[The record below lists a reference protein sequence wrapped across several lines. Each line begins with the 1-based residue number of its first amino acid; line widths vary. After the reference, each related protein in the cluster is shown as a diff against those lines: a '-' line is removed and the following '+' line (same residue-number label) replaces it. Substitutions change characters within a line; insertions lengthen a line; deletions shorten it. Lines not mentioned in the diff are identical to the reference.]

1 MHEKSNNL
9 INEIEQNDET
19 KYELLIENKV
29 NDKKEIINN
38 EYYVSSY
45 DIKCEEHLKIQ
56 KLIPLVKNNYKYC
69 IYIILN
75 IFSFF
80 LINIL
85 IQWYPTILLYIYYSK
100 STLEKA
106 THVGIYCSK
115 ESDYEFEVVKL
126 NQIQLPKIYSD
137 KNQNIINN
145 FNINL
150 PSYSNILMFEY
161 KLFSYIFNPKTNN
174 FESLKYHIFET
185 QKDFIQKFSVGL
197 RENEVQFMR
206 LIFGECILNVELNS
220 IFDFLWEELER
231 PERLF
236 EILSFAIW
244 FYSAYNLSYIIFVF
258 TIISTVINVYEEKR
272 LFQLI
277 KELSVYTCNVNVYRK
292 GKNDEIY
299 PKEINSTEL
308 VPGDLYEIPED
319 GKSLPCDTILIN
331 GSVIVN
337 ESLITGDTSPVVKN
351 GMNGSNNIFDTTNNS
366 CEKYLLFAGTK
377 IIEKRS
383 LKNQKILGVVYETGF
398 KTLKGKLIGGVLNPK
413 YELSKFEKDSMK
425 YIIIMLILTIIS
437 YCIPLSKLIY
447 ELDTK
452 NIILFFLDNLTTAI
466 PISLAGCVKI
476 CITHSLDRLKK
487 LEIYSISRET
497 MTSLGS
503 INLIVFDKTGT
514 LTEEHVEMKGY
525 LPVKYNI
532 KNKQFEFSSYM
543 NDVTNC
549 SKLTVSHYK
558 KKINVPNFKNIDND
572 LKQLYIEC
580 LATCHNLTIVKGKI
594 IGDPID
600 IKMLEGVGWILR
612 ENFDDKKNSGKAY
625 DPLVQAYVRPK
636 TEKLLDIPVTSIEGL
651 DEDDLIAFNIDIN
664 KLKLYYELSV
674 IRRFNFDYL
683 KQRLTVLVKN
693 IHDNYFKIFSK
704 GSPEKIKEICDKN
717 TIPSN
722 FNDVYSYYSSKGF
735 RILGMAYKNIK
746 LSMRQSLQIQR
757 EHIEKDLIF
766 IGFAIIENKLKEG
779 TKDTIVEL
787 DNADYRMVMAS
798 GDNMLTCISVSKE
811 CSLVREHQDI
821 FYCEIEKN
829 IEGNEI
835 LKWKKMSAGSNDNLD
850 DAFTFLKREKN
861 SRFRKRTRKK
871 NANLR
876 KKKSKIKQALIRAV
890 EKIKNFNNDD
900 NNNEIINDIKNEHFN
915 EKNNKKPQI
924 QHLSSKDL
932 KNLVIQSDKNL
943 INIQQDISSKNLII
957 PKKNPS
963 ISLLDLYPIQE
974 LKLQKKRVL
983 PKKKISENIN
993 LGLLGENP
1001 KNVITKISIDNNNS
1015 PLKLCKNEHFAI
1027 VTTGSTF
1034 EKLYSL
1040 NEKFLSEKDQSLS
1053 NIHKTFRLILKNGII
1068 FTRMAPD
1075 HKALLVESFKKE
1087 GLNTLMCG
1095 DGTNDCPALRKAD
1108 VGVALASEEASMA
1121 SHFNY
1126 TKKDIS
1132 CLFHLLKEG
1141 KCTLSASIQTFK
1153 FMIMY
1158 SVLCYI
1164 AAIFLMYHSSNVS
1177 DMQGFFLDLFLI
1189 YPLEWFVSQTD
1200 PMDELTY
1207 QRPIDNLF
1215 SFPIVFSLLGQIIIS
1230 IIFQYGGYYYLK
1242 NKFMWENLCMV
1253 TEDGDPEP
1261 CPENTIIYIINQF
1274 QLIFSA
1280 ITLYKSKPFRRSI
1293 LTNKMLMLYLATGII
1308 FTIYITI
1315 FCNERIKFA
1324 FDLFD
1329 FEIYEDES
1337 KDNEI
1342 IDENNKRTGMHY
1354 YMINYYLLIISI
1366 INAIVN
1372 VLFEWVFV
1380 EIANKY
1386 WWDRKTRKY
1395 KEKIKNEKNKEMVK
1409 PYKIDTEVPIRKYI
1423 NLYYYERRNKI
1434 KNNEGNESEDLY
1446 FADYN
1451 EDNGIELE
1459 DMTNNEIHIEK

>member
-1 MHEKSNNL
+1 MLENSNNL
-9 INEIEQNDET
+9 INDIELEEQDD
-19 KYELLIENKV
+19 YVLLTEHKDNE
-29 NDKKEIINN
+29 KKKIFNN

-56 KLIPLVKNNYKYC
+56 KLIPLVKNNAKYC
-69 IYIILN
+69 IYIVLN
-75 IFSFF
+75 IITFF
-80 LINIL
+80 FINIL

-115 ESDYEFEVVKL
+115 ENDYEFEVVKL

-137 KNQNIINN
+137 KNKNIIKN

-150 PSYSNILMFEY
+150 PSYNNILMFEY

-174 FESLKYHIFET
+174 FESLDYRVYET
-185 QKDFIQKFSVGL
+185 QSDFLKKFSVGL

-206 LIFGECILNVELNS
+206 LIFGNCILNVELNS

-231 PERLF
+231 PERVF
-236 EILSFAIW
+236 EIFSFAIW

-277 KELSVYTCNVNVYRK
+277 KDLSVYTCKVNVYRK
-292 GKNDEIY
+292 GKNDEIF

-308 VPGDLYEIPED
+308 VPGDLYEIPGD
-319 GKSLPCDTILIN
+319 GLSLPCDTILIN

-351 GMNGSNNIFDTTNNS
+351 GMNGNENIFDTKSNKS
-366 CEKYLLFAGTK
+366 EKYFLYAGTK
-377 IIEKRS
+377 IVEKRS
-383 LKNQKILGVVYETGF
+383 LKNQKILGIVYETGF
-398 KTLKGKLIGGVLNPK
+398 RTLKGKLIGGILNPK
-413 YELSKFEKDSMK
+413 YELTKFEKDSMK
-425 YIIIMLILTIIS
+425 YILIMLILTIIS
-437 YCIPLSKLIY
+437 FLIPLSKLIY

-476 CITHSLDRLKK
+476 CITHSLARLKR
-487 LEIYSISRET
+487 LEIYSVSRES
-497 MTSLGS
+497 MTTLGS
-503 INLIVFDKTGT
+503 INLIIFDKTGT
-514 LTEEHVEMKGY
+514 LTEEQVEIRGY
-525 LPVKYNI
+525 LPVKYNNT
-532 KNKQFEFSSYM
+532 KKQFEFSSYM
-543 NDVTNC
+543 KDVTNC
-549 SKLTVSHYK
+549 TKLIVSHYK
-558 KKINVPNFKNIDND
+558 KKINVPNFKHIDND

-600 IKMLEGVGWILR
+600 VKMLEGVGWILR
-612 ENFDDKKNSGKAY
+612 ENFDDKKGGVKAY
-625 DPLVQAYVRPK
+625 DPLVLAYVRPK
-636 TEKLLDIPVTSIEGL
+636 TEKKLDIPITSIEGL
-651 DEDDLIAFNIDIN
+651 DEDDLLAFNIDIN
-664 KLKLYYELSV
+664 KLKLYYELSI

-693 IHDNYFKIFSK
+693 LHDNYFKIFSK
-704 GSPEKIKEICDKN
+704 GSPEKIKEICDQN
-717 TIPSN
+717 TIPSDYN
-722 FNDVYSYYSSKGF
+722 EVYSYYSSKGY
-735 RILGMAYKNIK
+735 RILGLAYKSIK
-746 LSMRQSLQIQR
+746 LNMRQSLQIQR
-757 EHIEKDLIF
+757 KHVEKDLIF

-798 GDNMLTCISVSKE
+798 GDNMLTCISVSKD
-811 CSLVREHQDI
+811 CNLVREHQDI
-821 FYCEIEKN
+821 FQCDIEKN
-829 IEGNEI
+829 SEGNEI
-835 LKWKKMSAGSNDNLD
+835 LKWKKINSGGNDNLD

-861 SRFRKRTRKK
+861 SRFRKRGRKK

-876 KKKSKIKQALIRAV
+876 KKKTKLKALIKAV
-890 EKIKNFNNDD
+890 EESIH
-900 NNNEIINDIKNEHFN
+900 NNNNIENENSKENNNINNI
-915 EKNNKKPQI
+915 KKPMYKN
-924 QHLSSKDL
+924 LSSTDIIS
-932 KNLVIQSDKNL
+932 LVNQSDKNL
-943 INIQQDISSKNLII
+943 IIKSSELSAKNIVIVNKI
-957 PKKNPS
+957 PS
-963 ISLLDLYPIQE
+963 ISLFDLYPTQE
-974 LKLQKKRVL
+974 LKLQIKRSV
-983 PKKKISENIN
+983 KRRQTEN
-993 LGLLGENP
+993 LTYGLLGEDSNNISS
-1001 KNVITKISIDNNNS
+1001 KITIDNNNS

-1027 VTTGSTF
+1027 TTTGSTF
-1034 EKLYSL
+1034 EKLYTL
-1040 NEKFLSEKDQSLS
+1040 NEKFLSEKDQSLA
-1053 NIHKTFRLILKNGII
+1053 NIHKIFRLILKNGII

-1087 GLNTLMCG
+1087 GLSTLMCG

-1108 VGVALASEEASMA
+1108 VGVSLASEEASMA

-1126 TKKDIS
+1126 TKQDIS

-1141 KCTLSASIQTFK
+1141 KCALSASVQTFK

-1164 AAIFLMYHSSNVS
+1164 AAIFLMYNSSNVS

-1207 QRPIDNLF
+1207 ERPIDSLF
-1215 SFPIVFSLLGQIIIS
+1215 SFPIIISLLGQFVIS

-1242 NKFMWENLCMV
+1242 KKFMWENLCFV
-1253 TEDGDPEP
+1253 TEEGDPEP

-1293 LTNKMLMLYLATGII
+1293 LTNKMLMCYLATGII
-1308 FTIYITI
+1308 FTIYLTI

-1329 FEIYEDES
+1329 FEIYEEETENDKEYEKS
-1337 KDNEI
+1337 K
-1342 IDENNKRTGMHY
+1342 KRTGNNY
-1354 YMINYYLLIISI
+1354 YMINYYLLVISI
-1366 INAIVN
+1366 INAIVI

-1380 EIANKY
+1380 EYAKEY
-1386 WWDRKTRKY
+1386 WWEKKSKKT

-1409 PYKIDTEVPIRKYI
+1409 PYKIETEVPIRKYI
-1423 NLYYYERRNKI
+1423 NLYYHERRNKI
-1434 KNNEGNESEDLY
+1434 KNDNGDENDDMY
-1446 FADYN
+1446 FADNN
-1451 EDNGIELE
+1451 EDDAIELE
-1459 DMTNNEIHIEK
+1459 DMTPNGKLIQK